1 MREAAVVAR
10 LTREITPGLGPGH
23 VPGSLADFYRD
34 LHRRPELSFEEH
46 RTAAKLAGRLRAAG
60 YEVTDGVARTGVVGV
75 LVNGEGPV
83 VWLRGDMDALP
94 VHEATGLPYASE
106 VDGVMHACGHD
117 LHVTWLAAAAEALAA
132 AREAW
137 SGTLV
142 VVGQPAEEAGG
153 GAAAM
158 VADGIHDRF
167 PRPDVLFGQHVTPG
181 LAGCCPHTPGLTL
194 SASDD
199 VDVVVHGVGG
209 HGSRP
214 ESTVD
219 PVVTAAYAVTRLQSV
234 VSREIAANEAV
245 VLTVG
250 RFHAGTTSNV
260 IPAQAR
266 LGVNVR
272 TRDSRVRERVLAAIR
287 RVVEAECAAAGCP
300 LPPDV
305 TVLPGCPT
313 TVNDACLDG
322 EIAAVHGELLGAET
336 VFDSGLALG
345 SEDFSLLAPRGVP
358 YDYWYLTATP
368 AAVWEAAPGEGMT
381 EKTAAVPGNHSP
393 LFAPDLSV
401 LAPGVRTLV
410 SAALSRLADQSGPVC
425 GSPRGR
431 TRGRQ
436 APPMPGTPA

>member
-10 LTREITPGLGPGH
+10 LTREITPGLDPGEL
-23 VPGSLADFYRD
+23 PGVLADFYQD
-34 LHRRPELSFEEH
+34 LHRHPELSFREH

-94 VHEATGLPYASE
+94 VREATGLSYASGAE
-106 VDGVMHACGHD
+106 GVMHACGHD

-132 AREAW
+132 ARETW

-167 PRPDVLFGQHVTPG
+167 PRPDVLFGQHVAPG
-181 LAGCCPHTPGLTL
+181 LAGFYPHTPGLTL

-219 PVVTAAYAVTRLQSV
+219 PVVTAAYIVTRLQTV

-250 RFHAGTTSNV
+250 RFHAGTTSNI
-260 IPAQAR
+260 IPAEAR
-266 LGVNVR
+266 LGLNVR
-272 TRDSRVRERVLAAIR
+272 TQDVLVRERVLAAIR
-287 RVVEAECAAAGCP
+287 RVVEAECAAADCP
-300 LPPDV
+300 LPPEV
-305 TVLPGCPT
+305 TVLSGCPN
-313 TVNDACLDG
+313 TVNDASLDG
-322 EIAAVHGELLGAET
+322 EIAAVHGELFGAGT
-336 VFDSGLALG
+336 VFDFGQALG
-345 SEDFSLLAPRGVP
+345 SEDFSLLAPQGVP
-358 YDYWYLTATP
+358 YDYWYVTSTP
-368 AAVWEAAPGEGMT
+368 AAVWETAPGEDLK
-381 EKTAAVPGNHSP
+381 EKVAAVPGNHSP

-401 LAPGVRTLV
+401 LGPGVRTLV
-410 SAALSRLADQSGPVC
+410 SAALSRLAV
-425 GSPRGR
+425 
-431 TRGRQ
+431 
-436 APPMPGTPA
+436 

>member
-1 MREAAVVAR
+1 MAEPSVVAR
-10 LTREITPGLGPGH
+10 LTREITPDLESGRL
-23 VPGSLADFYRD
+23 VDFYQD
-34 LHRRPELSFEEH
+34 LHRHPELSFREH
-46 RTAAKLAGRLRAAG
+46 RTAAALAGRLRAAG
-60 YEVTDGVARTGVVGV
+60 YRVTEGVARTGVVGV
-75 LVNGEGPV
+75 LANGDGPV

-94 VHEATGLPYASE
+94 VREATGLAYASRY
-106 VDGVMHACGHD
+106 DGVMHACGHD

-158 VADGIHDRF
+158 VADGVHDRF
-167 PRPDVLFGQHVTPG
+167 PRPDVLFGQHVAPG
-181 LAGCCPHTPGLTL
+181 LAGCYPHTPGLTL

-219 PVVTAAYAVTRLQSV
+219 PVVTAAFVVTRLQTV
-234 VSREIAANEAV
+234 VAREIAADDSA

-260 IPAQAR
+260 IPEEAR

-272 TRDSRVRERVLAAIR
+272 TQDSRVRARLLAAIR
-287 RVVEAECAAAGCP
+287 RIAEAECAAAGCP
-300 LPPDV
+300 RPPDV
-305 TVLPGCPT
+305 TVRPGCPT
-313 TVNDACLDG
+313 TVNDPSLDD
-322 EIAAVHGELLGAET
+322 EIAAVHRELFGPDT
-336 VFDSGLALG
+336 VFDFGRAVG
-345 SEDFSLLAPRGVP
+345 SEDFSLLAPEGVP
-358 YDYWYLTATP
+358 YDYWYVTSTP
-368 AAVWEAAPGEGMT
+368 APVWEAAPGEGSR
-381 EKTAAVPGNHSP
+381 ERAAAVPGNHSP
-393 LFAPDLSV
+393 LFAPDPSV

-410 SAALSRLADQSGPVC
+410 SAALSRFA
-425 GSPRGR
+425 R
-431 TRGRQ
+431 
-436 APPMPGTPA
+436 